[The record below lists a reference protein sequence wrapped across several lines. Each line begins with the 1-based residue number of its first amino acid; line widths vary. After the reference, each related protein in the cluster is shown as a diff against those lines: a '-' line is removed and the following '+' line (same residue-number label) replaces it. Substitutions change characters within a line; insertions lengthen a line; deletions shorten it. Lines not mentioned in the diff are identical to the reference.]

1 MPAAIN
7 ELTMSNA
14 LVFALFVAGS
24 PVAEY
29 AQDRRNDP
37 GADTSAAAGWAVGV
51 AVGAVVEAPFGA
63 VGGFVG
69 GLAGDEL
76 TTIHHYVTEQHVPFI
91 PGRAIRGLSAT
102 LRREQAQ
109 LAARRLRNTAWH
121 VTAARWSTMSPHFST
136 PSTRPLLPLVA
147 RLLALP
153 SFGPPPIP
161 P

>member
-63 VGGFVG
+63 VAGFVG
-69 GLAGDEL
+69 GLAGDVL
-76 TTIHHYVTEQHVPFI
+76 TTVHHYVIAHHVPVI
-91 PGRAIRGLSAT
+91 PGRAIPALSAP
-102 LRREQAQ
+102 RRCVLAQ
-109 LAARRLRNTAWH
+109 LTARLLRNTALH
-121 VTAARWSTMSPHFST
+121 VP
-136 PSTRPLLPLVA
+136 
-147 RLLALP
+147 
-153 SFGPPPIP
+153 
-161 P
+161 